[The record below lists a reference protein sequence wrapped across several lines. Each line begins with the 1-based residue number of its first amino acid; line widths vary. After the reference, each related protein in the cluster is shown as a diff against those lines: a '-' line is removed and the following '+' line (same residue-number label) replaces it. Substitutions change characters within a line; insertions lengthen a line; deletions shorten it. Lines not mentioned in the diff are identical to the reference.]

1 MRTHYKLILLS
12 FVTMMVMTVSG
23 CRHEKETSDT
33 ISQQQV
39 FPEREINVNAS
50 DTHKVEVADS
60 IEPQDHVAQAVQAVE
75 QAAHASHSSR
85 SNSSRMTIPDPK
97 TASDLEEEYYD
108 VFGDEYLDHIDD
120 YEYDQAE
127 NYDDHYQERWEH
139 MPPQVVSNRPVTPR
153 GQFRRFE
160 PQQ

>member
-1 MRTHYKLILLS
+1 MNNLNKEQQKLVEDNHNLIYS
-12 FVTMMVMTVSG
+12 FA
-23 CRHEKETSDT
+23 K
-33 ISQQQV
+33 
-39 FPEREINVNAS
+39 
-50 DTHKVEVADS
+50 
-60 IEPQDHVAQAVQAVE
+60 
-75 QAAHASHSSR
+75 
-85 SNSSRMTIPDPK
+85 SRMVDT
-97 TASDLEEEYYD
+97 EEYYD

>member
-1 MRTHYKLILLS
+1 
-12 FVTMMVMTVSG
+12 MMIMTASG
-23 CRHEKETSDT
+23 CHNDKKTSDI
-33 ISQQQV
+33 ISQQQD
-39 FPEREINVNAS
+39 FPEREININAR
-50 DTHKVEVADS
+50 DTHEVEVADS

-85 SNSSRMTIPDPK
+85 SNSSRMTLPDPK

-108 VFGDEYLDHIDD
+108 VFGDEYLDHID
-120 YEYDQAE
+120 
-127 NYDDHYQERWEH
+127 
-139 MPPQVVSNRPVTPR
+139 TPR